1 MDESKIELK
10 VTPMNQAHRELGAKM
25 VPFGGWEMPV
35 QYEGILAEHK
45 AVREAAG
52 LFDVSHMGRF
62 EISGEEA
69 VSFLNHVTINDVS
82 ALENYQSH
90 YNAACYDHGGL
101 VDDFLIY
108 KCPDKLLMVPNA
120 GNREKDMA
128 WFRKHL
134 SSFDAKISDLSEET
148 ALLALQGP
156 KALEILSRLTD
167 VPLGD
172 LGYQRFTELRVD
184 GITCRVFRTG
194 YTGEDGFEL
203 WIPTNAAE
211 QIWRALLQVGKVSGL
226 QPIGLGARDT
236 LRLEAG
242 LCLYGHEIDETI
254 NPLEAR
260 LGWITKLEKP
270 SFIGREALVAQKSAG
285 LTRRLAGLRL
295 LTRGIPRQG
304 YRILKDGEPVGEIVS
319 GTMSPTL
326 GFGIGTGFVPMALSK
341 PGTQLEVEI
350 RGKGLPAKVTKLP
363 FYRRGSRK

>member
-1 MDESKIELK
+1 MDEPNEEMK
-10 VTPMNQAHRELGAKM
+10 VTPLNQTHREMGAKM

-62 EISGEEA
+62 EIAGKDA
-69 VSFLNHVTINDVS
+69 LSFLNYVTINDVS
-82 ALENYQSH
+82 ALQNYQSH
-90 YNAACYDHGGL
+90 YNAACYEHGGL

-108 KCPDKLLMVPNA
+108 KCPDRFLVVPNA

-128 WFRKHL
+128 WFRAHL
-134 SSFDAKISDLSEET
+134 SSFDAEISDVSEMT

-167 VPLGD
+167 QPLDD
-172 LGYQRFTELRVD
+172 LGYQRFAELQVD
-184 GITCRVFRTG
+184 GIPCRVFRTG

-203 WIPTNAAE
+203 WIPTDAAE
-211 QIWRALLQVGKVSGL
+211 QIWRAVLQAGQVTGL
-226 QPIGLGARDT
+226 KPVGLGARDT

-254 NPLEAR
+254 TPLEAR
-260 LGWITKLEKP
+260 LGWITRLEKT
-270 SFIGREALVAQKSAG
+270 SFIGREALLAQKSAG
-285 LTRRLAGLRL
+285 LTRRLVGLTL

-326 GFGIGTGFVPMALSK
+326 GFGIGTGFVPLPFSK
-341 PGTQLEVEI
+341 PGTKLEVEI

-363 FYRRGSRK
+363 FYKRGSRK